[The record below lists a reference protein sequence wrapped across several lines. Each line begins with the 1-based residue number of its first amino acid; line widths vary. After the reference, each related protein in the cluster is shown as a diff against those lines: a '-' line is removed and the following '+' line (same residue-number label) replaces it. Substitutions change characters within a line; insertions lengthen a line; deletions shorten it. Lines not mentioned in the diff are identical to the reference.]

1 MVSDLQRR
9 HWLLRTMSLGD
20 ESTPRL
26 DQGQQLVDTDTIFQP
41 AIVDL
46 DLGGVEPVLKQED
59 AVIVRPLP
67 ADHAQLFRQALDQ
80 RNQPQVD
87 VPGNGL
93 GDAGIG
99 IVIGTP
105 LPADR
110 DTSCYA

>member
-1 MVSDLQRR
+1 
-9 HWLLRTMSLGD
+9 LGD
-20 ESTPRL
+20 ECTSNL
-26 DQGQQLVDTDTIFQP
+26 DQGQQLVDADTIFQP
-41 AIVDL
+41 VIVDL
-46 DLGGVEPVLKQED
+46 DLGGVELVLEQED

-67 ADHAQLFRQALDQ
+67 AGHAQLLRQALDQ

-87 VPGNGL
+87 VPGNGV